1 MFARS
6 RESAVAVNVHEL
18 RREAADLR
26 VARGRYSLG
35 APVALVV
42 LGVITTGVGGFFL
55 GGFALSAWFDWGAD
69 ALERGLVISGAV
81 TLAGLGLEALGVVMI
96 ISRIAAR
103 RPLERRLDEVRRE
116 LADYGLRAS
125 LGVRPVREGV
135 VLTGT
140 LSF

>member
-1 MFARS
+1 M
-6 RESAVAVNVHEL
+6 NVHEL

-42 LGVITTGVGGFFL
+42 LGAITTGAAGFFL
-55 GGFALSAWFDWGAD
+55 GGFALSEWFGWGAD
-69 ALERGLVISGAV
+69 AHERGLVISGAV

-125 LGVRPVREGV
+125 LGVLRVREGV